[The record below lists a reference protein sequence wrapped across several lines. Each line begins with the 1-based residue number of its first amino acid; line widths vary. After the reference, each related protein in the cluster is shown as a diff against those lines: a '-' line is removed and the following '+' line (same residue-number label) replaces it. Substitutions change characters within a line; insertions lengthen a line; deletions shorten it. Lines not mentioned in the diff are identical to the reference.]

1 MLDFTCLEDF
11 TKQRSHHF
19 SGGMGEK
26 LLLDCALIQEP
37 RVLLLVELTPGIDS
51 VARRELWHILFQVI
65 LNGVTVPVSTPYMD
79 EVERGNQG
87 NILNEVKVLSTC
99 ASRESED
106 EFPFDFLE
114 VKARPR
120 RAIREVIGAKVDDAL
135 LQAQREQSAAAVH
148 MSEAALDATLVQQE
162 STQIQDDLALQAV
175 QQQDQQNRVNTGQAE
190 IPEQLNL
197 PVWYF
202 EKDDELTAAEK
213 AVAEAEAA
221 LESELANL
229 NAVRFSASNADFV
242 AVEERFVEA
251 HPEVAVARH
260 VLDRA
265 EQAQDSEPLRGQAQ
279 KQLDAARAELN
290 AVQEAFNPM
299 LTSAA
304 SQDVLEVRARVTNA
318 KARYGAAFDGLN
330 VLQTGEN
337 SLQVKAAQTGL
348 AQAEAAVSQVCPF
361 YTSDA
366 ADA

>member
-1 MLDFTCLEDF
+1 
-11 TKQRSHHF
+11 
-19 SGGMGEK
+19 
-26 LLLDCALIQEP
+26 
-37 RVLLLVELTPGIDS
+37 
-51 VARRELWHILFQVI
+51 
-65 LNGVTVPVSTPYMD
+65 
-79 EVERGNQG
+79 
-87 NILNEVKVLSTC
+87 
-99 ASRESED
+99 
-106 EFPFDFLE
+106 
-114 VKARPR
+114 
-120 RAIREVIGAKVDDAL
+120 
-135 LQAQREQSAAAVH
+135 

-348 AQAEAAVSQVCPF
+348 AQAEAAVSQVEPGLAQAQAALKGINHQIAKATVTSPIDGLLLTRDLEVGQTVSPGSTLITIGQLDDVHLVVYNPEHHCGEINLGETVEGRVVSYPGDNNKGMVTHISDQAEFTPRSVQTVEGRSATVWAVKQLMPNPVLKIKPF
-361 YTSDA
+361 MP
-366 ADA
+366 ADVTFTE